1 MTTKRKGMKLVIEL
15 QDEDPASVY
24 INTLHAIIDALEGK
38 DSQNYYLCELLR
50 NMVPNF
56 EQASIMLS
64 EPLHQPEDL
73 TLREDQVQ

>member
-15 QDEDPASVY
+15 PDTDPASVY

-50 NMVPNF
+50 NMVPNYD
-56 EQASIMLS
+56 QANIMLS
-64 EPLHQPEDL
+64 DQHLPEDL